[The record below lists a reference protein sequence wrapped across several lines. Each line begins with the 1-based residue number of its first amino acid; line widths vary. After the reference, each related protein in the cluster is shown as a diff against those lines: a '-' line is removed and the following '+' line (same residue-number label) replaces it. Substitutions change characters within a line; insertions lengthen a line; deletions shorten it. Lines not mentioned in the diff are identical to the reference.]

1 MSVSEF
7 CDWISAT
14 PISQTLQSV
23 TWIIPVVQSVHI
35 LAIAVVGVLAHG
47 DKLSTLTR
55 RYLPWIWAALLVL
68 LISGLTLVVGEPKRE
83 LLNPVF
89 WTKMGLLVCVV
100 LITLTIQRPLRKDEL
115 FWDSD
120 PRRTLAIAM
129 AWLALAFWVGIFFCG
144 RWIAYTYEP

>member
-35 LAIAVVGVLAHG
+35 LAIAVVMSSVLLVNLRLVGVLAHG

-89 WTKMGLLVCVV
+89 
-100 LITLTIQRPLRKDEL
+100 
-115 FWDSD
+115 
-120 PRRTLAIAM
+120 
-129 AWLALAFWVGIFFCG
+129 
-144 RWIAYTYEP
+144 